1 MAPRHRRS
9 AGGRRTRRAPKDLRT
24 AVGGIVLVAAVR
36 TVDALWHRIA
46 GRPTPV
52 ETRTEDDA
60 ITATDARVVRDR
72 MLYATLL
79 GAALRVAR
87 RAGLPEDPRT
97 IRRGTGTTGGVAHA
111 TRTDEKSP
119 A

>member
-1 MAPRHRRS
+1 MAPVDRRS
-9 AGGRRTRRAPKDLRT
+9 GGGRRTRRAPKELRN
-24 AVGGIVLVAAVR
+24 AVGGVVLVAAVR
-36 TVDALWHRIA
+36 TVDALWHRIS

-52 ETRTEDDA
+52 EARAEDDA
-60 ITATDARVVRDR
+60 TRVTDARVVRDR

-87 RAGLPEDPRT
+87 RAGLSDDPGT
-97 IRRGTGTTGGVAHA
+97 IRRGTRTTGSGARA
-111 TRTDEKSP
+111 SGTDEKSP